1 MSKQFNL
8 SQPFAD
14 GSVKVTGADP
24 GEVVKLYPHDWTTF
38 KKAQA
43 ERDALES
50 ANAEYEQAVNDTF
63 ANIIEVAKKLESTL
77 AGINQP
83 DPNRYV
89 TVREATEGV
98 KAKKEIVVELDVHS
112 QIVRLIENGETD
124 RLEWTVYADHAEIDI
139 LAYAPPATLARH
151 PPAGLAAAWT
161 SRRTTAS
168 KKMRCTFTAPAAR
181 P

>member
-24 GEVVKLYPHDWTTF
+24 GEVMKLYPHDWTTF

-63 ANIIEVAKKLESTL
+63 ANILEVAKKLESTL

-89 TVREATEGV
+89 TLREATEGV
-98 KAKKEIVVELDVHS
+98 KAKKEIVVKLDVHS

-139 LAYAPPATLARH
+139 LAYAPPATLDDIDDEV
-151 PPAGLAAAWT
+151 PDTSDTLAVIL
-161 SRRTTAS
+161 SEVDPNNLR
-168 KKMRCTFTAPAAR
+168 
-181 P
+181 

>member
-38 KKAQA
+38 KKAQQEKA
-43 ERDALES
+43 ALDAANS
-50 ANAEYEQAVNDTF
+50 AYEKAVNDTF
-63 ANIIEVAKKLESTL
+63 ADILAVAKEFEATM

-98 KAKKEIVVELDVHS
+98 KAKKEIVVELDRDS
-112 QIVRLIENGETD
+112 QIVRLIEEGNTD

-139 LAYAPPATLARH
+139 LAYAPPATLADVDEDEIVE
-151 PPAGLAAAWT
+151 
-161 SRRTTAS
+161 
-168 KKMRCTFTAPAAR
+168 
-181 P
+181 

>member
-1 MSKQFNL
+1 MSKVFNL

-89 TVREATEGV
+89 TLREATEGA

-124 RLEWTVYADHAEIDI
+124 RLEWTVYAGAYAEIDI
-139 LAYAPPATLARH
+139 LAYAPAATLADVDDEE
-151 PPAGLAAAWT
+151 PDTSDTLAVVLGEVNADDL
-161 SRRTTAS
+161 R
-168 KKMRCTFTAPAAR
+168 
-181 P
+181 

>member
-63 ANIIEVAKKLESTL
+63 AGIIEVAKKLESTL

-89 TVREATEGV
+89 TLREATEGV
-98 KAKKEIVVELDVHS
+98 KAKKEIVVELDRDS

-139 LAYAPPATLARH
+139 LAYAPPATMVDDEESDTSDALAVVL
-151 PPAGLAAAWT
+151 GEVDDDDLL
-161 SRRTTAS
+161 
-168 KKMRCTFTAPAAR
+168 
-181 P
+181 

>member
-1 MSKQFNL
+1 MSKQFNM

-139 LAYAPPATLARH
+139 LAYEVPVTLADDVRLVCDDA
-151 PPAGLAAAWT
+151 PDTSDTLAVVLGEVDPD
-161 SRRTTAS
+161 SLR
-168 KKMRCTFTAPAAR
+168 
-181 P
+181 

>member
-38 KKAQA
+38 RKARA

-139 LAYAPPATLARH
+139 LAYAPPVVMADVDGDEVLANADDLR
-151 PPAGLAAAWT
+151 
-161 SRRTTAS
+161 
-168 KKMRCTFTAPAAR
+168 
-181 P
+181 